1 MNVRAYFD
9 DLLHAL
15 RSTEVTLDTGTSVA
29 LEDGVQRRHRH
40 AGVGP
45 RSGAQGDGHRQW
57 RDAAIAGHIH
67 NDLTKIVNVRASVFH
82 ETSILMALAND
93 DGFETV
99 FERQIRMWA
108 ETGDLLIAISSAGRS
123 PNILRGVTAARDAG
137 SHVVTMSGFAP
148 DNPVRAMGHLNF
160 YVPSRAYGFVEMS
173 HHVIA
178 HCITDAFV

>member
-9 DLLHAL
+9 DLMHAL

-29 LEDGVQRRHRH
+29 LEDGVQRAIDTLASVRD
-40 AGVGP
+40 
-45 RSGAQGDGHRQW
+45 QGRKVMVIGNGGS
-57 RDAAIAGHIH
+57 AAIAGHIH

-108 ETGDLLIAISSAGRS
+108 ETGDLLLAISSAGRS
-123 PNILRGVTAARDAG
+123 PNILRGVTAARAAG
-137 SHVVTMSGFAP
+137 SHVLTMSGFAP